1 MASQKPPLSGA
12 FVFPEIMSQVAKA
25 KSPRPSRQGQVA
37 KAKSP
42 RVTLGEKYP
51 YDIMILILWNA
62 NLDFQRE
69 NFIICITGALIK

>member
-12 FVFPEIMSQVAKA
+12 FVFPEIMS
-25 KSPRPSRQGQVA
+25 QVA

>member
-1 MASQKPPLSGA
+1 VILGITPPLSRGG
-12 FVFPEIMSQVAKA
+12 VFLVKC
-25 KSPRPSRQGQVA
+25 QVA